1 MQPSSPFPILP
12 TPTAEAPAMTNEI
25 TSTAEMD
32 EREWDGQSEPDQVR
46 TDAVATREPEGRGI
60 EFTVSMRDY
69 TQRDM
74 EALIVEA
81 AAALIVGHH
90 RDRQLAQAIEAKCI
104 EQITVM
110 ADKTLAAVTAEIIDQ
125 PLTPSF
131 GDKKPVT
138 MREFIGLTGR
148 EYLDAR
154 VGNDGKPVVSDGWSR
169 TNSSSR
175 IEYLVSQYMQR
186 AFKQEIEKA
195 TNAVISELQQAI
207 RAEHAALLEAEK
219 ARFRAAL
226 GKAAS

>member
-1 MQPSSPFPILP
+1 MG
-12 TPTAEAPAMTNEI
+12 EI
-25 TSTAEMD
+25 TSTTEMA
-32 EREWDGQSEPDQVR
+32 EREFDDHSEPEQVR
-46 TDAVATREPEGRGI
+46 TDAVATHEPEGRGI

-154 VGNDGKPVVSDGWSR
+154 VGNDGKPVESSGWSR
-169 TNSSSR
+169 TNSFSR
-175 IEYLVSQYMQR
+175 IEYLVGQYMQR
-186 AFKQEIEKA
+186 EFKREIEKA
-195 TNAVISELQQAI
+195 TSAAITEIQQAI
-207 RAEHAALLEAEK
+207 KAEHALFLEAEK
-219 ARFRAAL
+219 ARLRAAL
-226 GKAAS
+226 AKASA

>member
-1 MQPSSPFPILP
+1 
-12 TPTAEAPAMTNEI
+12 MTTQNNEI
-25 TSTAEMD
+25 TSTAEMA
-32 EREWDGQSEPDQVR
+32 ERDWDGQSEPNDVG
-46 TDAVATREPEGRGI
+46 TAAVATLKPDGRGI

-81 AAALIVGHH
+81 AAALIVGQR
-90 RDRQLAQAIEAKCI
+90 RDRQLAQSIEAKCI
-104 EQITVM
+104 EQITAM
-110 ADKTLAAVTAEIIDQ
+110 ADKALSAVTAEIIDQ

-154 VGNDGKPVVSDGWSR
+154 VGNDGKPVTAGGWSR
-169 TNSSSR
+169 TNSYSR

-195 TNAVISELQQAI
+195 TNAAITEIQQAI
-207 RAEHAALLEAEK
+207 KAQHAALLESEK
-219 ARFRAAL
+219 ARFHAAL
-226 GKAAS
+226 GKV